1 MPDDIFYTRPIPT
14 ATQAQLAADELMRKV
29 SNELNRRASE
39 HIDGFS
45 AFFHHPHA
53 KPQQIADAM
62 NGDAVKWLAL
72 SRLNLQHIADYAA
85 IVGKSLDDFV
95 PTKYQSS
102 GYSIT
107 ELPSGYITLT
117 KSEQ

>member
-1 MPDDIFYTRPIPT
+1 
-14 ATQAQLAADELMRKV
+14 
-29 SNELNRRASE
+29 
-39 HIDGFS
+39 
-45 AFFHHPHA
+45 
-53 KPQQIADAM
+53 M

-95 PTKYQSS
+95 PAKYQHS

-107 ELPSGYITLT
+107 ELPNGYITLT

>member
-1 MPDDIFYTRPIPT
+1 MLDEVFHARPIPT
-14 ATQAQLAADELMRKV
+14 ATQAQLAADELLRKV
-29 SNELNRRASE
+29 SNELVRRASE
-39 HIDGFS
+39 HIDGFN
-45 AFFHHPHA
+45 AFFYHSQA
-53 KPQQIADAM
+53 DAQSIADAM

-95 PTKYQSS
+95 PTEYQSS